1 MKRFIMTTALLMSAV
16 VMLPAAAEA
25 KGIKSISAARKKAL
39 REVKSAVVTEADID
53 YENGGIVYE
62 IDLAKGNRDYT
73 LIYRGSDGKL
83 MEYEWDIENMEY
95 NRQGKKNISKAQIK
109 KKAKKKVKKA
119 KITSAVLRYD
129 DGLAEYKVL
138 LKKKSKRYELV
149 YSAKTG
155 KLLGYEWKIAKF
167 STKSKYIGLA
177 KAKSIARKKV
187 PGAQFVKV
195 EFDNDDGVPVY
206 EIEMRSGRVEYDLT
220 IHAKTGKILE
230 YDQDIDD

>member
-109 KKAKKKVKKA
+109 EKAKKKVKKA

-129 DGLAEYKVL
+129 DGLAEYKVI
-138 LKKKSKRYELV
+138 LKTSWSTAPRRASFWAMNGRLPN
-149 YSAKTG
+149 SARNP
-155 KLLGYEWKIAKF
+155 
-167 STKSKYIGLA
+167 
-177 KAKSIARKKV
+177 SISDWQRQNQS
-187 PGAQFVKV
+187 PGRRCRA
-195 EFDNDDGVPVY
+195 PSLS
-206 EIEMRSGRVEYDLT
+206 R
-220 IHAKTGKILE
+220 
-230 YDQDIDD
+230 